1 MKILLSVRGRATLKA
16 AARAIAE
23 LHRESGDQSFTARDF
38 LALLLAEVT
47 TPQQQAVIL
56 SHLLPLGRLN
66 RIISRCGFEL
76 CCRPSVAGLLFCE
89 AHLHEAAIID
99 QRLTQAEGHLCRCG
113 FTGINPDGTVGCSLY
128 FRHPTS
134 HLCNHH
140 REHERPKPVSNNG
153 EGASIHPLLL
163 ARAPKRSNTRK
174 PKK

>member
-1 MKILLSVRGRATLKA
+1 MKILLSVRARASLKA

-23 LHRESGDQSFTARDF
+23 LHRESGDQTFTAREF
-38 LALLLAEVT
+38 LALLLSEVT
-47 TPQQQAVIL
+47 DGTQQAVIM

-76 CCRPSVAGLLFCE
+76 CGRPSVAGLLFCE

-99 QRLTQAEGHLCRCG
+99 QRLAQSEGPVQRCSFDG
-113 FTGINPDGTVGCSLY
+113 VNADGTRGCSLY

-134 HLCNHH
+134 TLCQHH
-140 REHERPKPVSNNG
+140 RQHDKPKPISNNG
-153 EGASIHPLLL
+153 QGATITPLPLT
-163 ARAPKRSNTRK
+163 RATKRSDRKK